1 MSAVLLQSLTNIYN
15 YIVLYAPH
23 KAAPAS
29 DDHTL
34 IIQSQVAVP
43 LHLEPPS

>member
-1 MSAVLLQSLTNIYN
+1 MLAVLEQNLTNIYN
-15 YIVLYAPH
+15 YKVLYAPH
-23 KAAPAS
+23 KAALPY

-43 LHLEPPS
+43 LH